1 MNIRITSKFR
11 PFSFDELLKPMAIYK
26 EAYDKAEEDYN
37 SLAVQT
43 EQWRDVANRTQ
54 RPKAYAIFREYEDA
68 LNKAADDFSRGMTLQ
83 TGNQLLNLK
92 RRYASDIM
100 PIGKAATRKKELMEE
115 QRKLELQ
122 DPRFWQRNAADI
134 SIDELMEN
142 PNVTY
147 GNSYSKKALT
157 SEAAAIAQN
166 LSKGLIKYG
175 KGMPVDEYTNTFIKH
190 SGLQPSDIQDY
201 LEGKPSAVSSML
213 QRIHDQVLSTSGIDT
228 WGDKLTKAQAT
239 EAINKGM
246 WSAIG
251 ESTVQTIDNYS
262 ARKALELANQKALF
276 DYQNSQQSPD
286 LLSID
291 ERELYSPIEVSP
303 TEVDAD
309 MKHFGQYFYTGKDGK
324 TYMNN
329 AGLKRYKQ
337 ELEATK
343 RKGKTATRDLTGESI
358 DINMPTDFYDF
369 IKKLGADK
377 YIGKGRE
384 WRPGTIGNLWNNYTK
399 NGKINSPQGDALRE
413 VYYNVKVDTDNQ
425 KNLMQSI
432 IESNKNRDFSIVE
445 YDSKNHSFKHKK
457 SISGKDLAKG
467 KYIPTNIQ
475 GSYAG
480 INISMTDEDNNT
492 IVIKAPADLFHVNQ
506 EQALSAYK
514 ASRNYAIRAKNAK
527 DKLKLGSI
535 DDAINA
541 YSTGIINGKPIT
553 EQQREL
559 IRQWYDA
566 EKEYTKHVQ
575 IGQQQLTQLAQ
586 SNKTKPTEY
595 NAVGF

>member
-43 EQWRDVANRTQ
+43 EQWKDVANRTQ
-54 RPKAYAIFREYEDA
+54 SPKAYAIFHKYEDA

-92 RRYASDIM
+92 RRYTSDIM
-100 PIGKAATRKKELMEE
+100 PIGKAATRKRELMEE

-122 DPRFWQRNAADI
+122 DPRFWQRKAADI

-142 PNVTY
+142 PDVTY

-213 QRIHDQVLSTSGIDT
+213 QRIHNQVLSTSGIDT

-251 ESTVQTIDNYS
+251 ESTVQTIDNYG

-286 LLSID
+286 LLPID
-291 ERELYSPIEVSP
+291 ERDLYSPIEISP

-343 RKGKTATRDLTGESI
+343 RKGKTATRDLTGAPI
-358 DINMPTDFYDF
+358 DINIPTDFYNF

-384 WRPGTIGNLWNNYTK
+384 WRPGTIGNLWSNYTK

-413 VYYNVKVDTDNQ
+413 VYYNVKVDPTNQ

-445 YDSKNHSFKHKK
+445 YDSKNQSFKHKK

-492 IVIKAPADLFHVNQ
+492 ITIKAPADLFHVNQ

-535 DDAINA
+535 NDAINA

-553 EQQREL
+553 EQQKEL

-566 EKEYTKHVQ
+566 EKEHTKHVQ
-575 IGQQQLTQLAQ
+575 IGQQQLTQLSQ
-586 SNKTKPTEY
+586 SNQTKPTEY

>member
-37 SLAVQT
+37 SLAVQA
-43 EQWRDVANRTQ
+43 EQWRDVANQTQ
-54 RPKAYAIFREYEDA
+54 SPKAYEIFHKYENA
-68 LNKAADDFSRGMTLQ
+68 LNNASDNFSKGMTLQ
-83 TGNQLLNLK
+83 TRNQLLNLK

-142 PNVTY
+142 PNITY

-175 KGMPVDEYTNTFIKH
+175 KGMPVDAYTNTFIKH

-213 QRIHDQVLSTSGIDT
+213 QKIHNQVLSTSGIDT
-228 WGDKLTKAQAT
+228 WGDKTTKAQAT

-251 ESTVQTIDNYS
+251 ESTVQTIDNYG

-291 ERELYSPIEVSP
+291 ERDLYSPIEASP
-303 TEVDAD
+303 TEVETN
-309 MKHFGQYFYTGKDGK
+309 MKNFGQYFYTGKDGK

-329 AGLKRYKQ
+329 AGLKRYKE
-337 ELEATK
+337 ELEASK
-343 RKGKTATRDLTGESI
+343 RKGKTVTRDLTGAPI
-358 DINMPTDFYDF
+358 DVNIPTDFYDF
-369 IKKLGADK
+369 VKKLGADK
-377 YIGKGRE
+377 YIGKGRD

-399 NGKINSPQGDALRE
+399 HGKIGSPQGDALRE
-413 VYYNVKVDTDNQ
+413 VYYNVKVDPSNQ
-425 KNLMQSI
+425 TNLMQSI
-432 IESNKNRDFSIVE
+432 IESNSNRDFSIVK
-445 YDSKNHSFKHKK
+445 YDNKNQTFKHVKP
-457 SISGKDLAKG
+457 ISGEELASG
-467 KYIPTNIQ
+467 KYTPIGIQ

-480 INISMTDEDNNT
+480 INISMADEENNV
-492 IVIKAPADLFHVNQ
+492 IVIKAPADLFSANQ

-514 ASRNYAIRAKNAK
+514 SARNFSIRAKNAK

-535 DDAINA
+535 NDAVNA
-541 YSTGIINGKPIT
+541 YSTGMLNGKPIT
-553 EQQREL
+553 EAQREL

-575 IGQQQLTQLAQ
+575 IGQQQLIQLSQ
-586 SNKTKPTEY
+586 SNKIKPTEF
-595 NAVGF
+595 NAAGF

>member
-26 EAYDKAEEDYN
+26 EAYDKGEEDYN

-54 RPKAYAIFREYEDA
+54 SPKAYAIFHEYEDA

-142 PNVTY
+142 PDVTY

-213 QRIHDQVLSTSGIDT
+213 KRIHDQVLSTSGIDT

-286 LLSID
+286 LLPID

-384 WRPGTIGNLWNNYTK
+384 WRPGTIGNLWNDYTK
-399 NGKINSPQGDALRE
+399 HGKIGSPQGDALRE
-413 VYYNVKVDTDNQ
+413 VYYNVKVDPSNQ
-425 KNLMQSI
+425 TNLMQSI
-432 IESNKNRDFSIVE
+432 IESNNNRDFSIVK
-445 YDSKNHSFKHKK
+445 YDNKNHTFKHVK
-457 SISGKDLAKG
+457 SISG
-467 KYIPTNIQ
+467 
-475 GSYAG
+475 
-480 INISMTDEDNNT
+480 E
-492 IVIKAPADLFHVNQ
+492 
-506 EQALSAYK
+506 E
-514 ASRNYAIRAKNAK
+514 
-527 DKLKLGSI
+527 
-535 DDAINA
+535 
-541 YSTGIINGKPIT
+541 
-553 EQQREL
+553 
-559 IRQWYDA
+559 
-566 EKEYTKHVQ
+566 
-575 IGQQQLTQLAQ
+575 
-586 SNKTKPTEY
+586 
-595 NAVGF
+595 

>member
-54 RPKAYAIFREYEDA
+54 SPKAYAIFHEYENA

-100 PIGKAATRKKELMEE
+100 PIGKAAARKKELMEE

-142 PNVTY
+142 PDVTY

-213 QRIHDQVLSTSGIDT
+213 QRIHNQVLSTSGIDT

-246 WSAIG
+246 WAAIG
-251 ESTVQTIDNYS
+251 ESTVQTIDNYG

-286 LLSID
+286 LLPID
-291 ERELYSPIEVSP
+291 ERELYSPIEVSQ

-343 RKGKTATRDLTGESI
+343 RKGKIATRDLTDTPI

-377 YIGKGRE
+377 YIGKGRD

-445 YDSKNHSFKHKK
+445 YDSKNQSFKHKK
-457 SISGKDLAKG
+457 SISGKDLAKD

-492 IVIKAPADLFHVNQ
+492 IVIKAPADLFHINQ

-514 ASRNYAIRAKNAK
+514 ASRNYSIRAKNAK

-535 DDAINA
+535 NDAINA

-553 EQQREL
+553 EAQREL

-566 EKEYTKHVQ
+566 EKEHTKHVQ

>member
-54 RPKAYAIFREYEDA
+54 SPKAYAIFHEYEDA
-68 LNKAADDFSRGMTLQ
+68 LNKAEEDFSRGMTLQ

-142 PNVTY
+142 PDVTY

-175 KGMPVDEYTNTFIKH
+175 KGMPVDEYTNIFIKH

-251 ESTVQTIDNYS
+251 ESTVQAIDNYG

-291 ERELYSPIEVSP
+291 ERELYSPIEVP
-303 TEVDAD
+303 QTEVDAD
-309 MKHFGQYFYTGKDGK
+309 MKSFGQYFYTGRDGK

-343 RKGKTATRDLTGESI
+343 RKGKTATRDLT
-358 DINMPTDFYDF
+358 DFYDF

-377 YIGKGRE
+377 YIGKGRD
-384 WRPGTIGNLWNNYTK
+384 WRPGTIGNLWNNYIK
-399 NGKINSPQGDALRE
+399 NNKNNIPQGDALRE
-413 VYYNVKVDTDNQ
+413 VYYNVKVDPSNQ
-425 KNLMQSI
+425 TNLMQSI
-432 IESNKNRDFSIVE
+432 IESNNNRDFSIVK
-445 YDSKNHSFKHKK
+445 YDNKNHTFKHVK
-457 SISGKDLAKG
+457 SISGEELASG
-467 KYIPTNIQ
+467 KYTPIGIQ

-480 INISMTDEDNNT
+480 INISMIDENNNT

-535 DDAINA
+535 NDAINA

-566 EKEYTKHVQ
+566 EKEHTKHVQ
-575 IGQQQLTQLAQ
+575 MGQQQLTQLSQ

-595 NAVGF
+595 NAAGF

>member
-11 PFSFDELLKPMAIYK
+11 PFSFDELLKPMLIYK

-54 RPKAYAIFREYEDA
+54 SPKAYAIFHEYEDA

-100 PIGKAATRKKELMEE
+100 PIGKAAARKKELMEE

-142 PNVTY
+142 PDVTY

-213 QRIHDQVLSTSGIDT
+213 QRIHNQVLSTSGIDT

-239 EAINKGM
+239 EAINKGI
-246 WSAIG
+246 WAAIG
-251 ESTVQTIDNYS
+251 ESTVQTIDNYG

-286 LLSID
+286 LLPID
-291 ERELYSPIEVSP
+291 ERDLYSPIEVSP

-343 RKGKTATRDLTGESI
+343 RKGKTATRDLTDTPI

-377 YIGKGRE
+377 YIGKGRD

-399 NGKINSPQGDALRE
+399 NGIINSPQGDALRE
-413 VYYNVKVDTDNQ
+413 VYYNLKVDTDNQ

-445 YDSKNHSFKHKK
+445 YDSKNQSFKHKK

-492 IVIKAPADLFHVNQ
+492 IVIKAPADLFHINQ

-514 ASRNYAIRAKNAK
+514 KSRDYAIRAKNAK
-527 DKLKLGSI
+527 DKLKLDSI

-553 EQQREL
+553 EAQREL

-566 EKEYTKHVQ
+566 EKEHTKHVQ

>member
-37 SLAVQT
+37 SLAVQA

-54 RPKAYAIFREYEDA
+54 SPKAYAIFHEYEDA

-142 PNVTY
+142 PDVTY

-166 LSKGLIKYG
+166 LS

-213 QRIHDQVLSTSGIDT
+213 KRIHDQVLSTSGIDT

-309 MKHFGQYFYTGKDGK
+309 MKNFGQYFYTGKDGK

-343 RKGKTATRDLTGESI
+343 RKGKTATRDLTDEWI

-369 IKKLGADK
+369 IKKLGANK

-413 VYYNVKVDTDNQ
+413 VYYNVKVDPSNQ
-425 KNLMQSI
+425 TNLMQSI
-432 IESNKNRDFSIVE
+432 IESNNNRDFSIVE

-492 IVIKAPADLFHVNQ
+492 IVIKAPADLFRINQ

-566 EKEYTKHVQ
+566 EKEHTKHVQ
-575 IGQQQLTQLAQ
+575 IGQQQLTQLSQ

>member
-54 RPKAYAIFREYEDA
+54 SPKAYAIFHEYEDA

-251 ESTVQTIDNYS
+251 ESTVQAIDNYG

-286 LLSID
+286 LLPID

-303 TEVDAD
+303 TKVDAN
-309 MKHFGQYFYTGKDGK
+309 MKNFGQYFYTGRDGK

-343 RKGKTATRDLTGESI
+343 RKGKTATRDLTGAPI

-377 YIGKGRE
+377 YIGKGRD
-384 WRPGTIGNLWNNYTK
+384 WRPGTIGNLWNNYNK
-399 NGKINSPQGDALRE
+399 NNKINIPQGDALRE
-413 VYYNVKVDTDNQ
+413 VYYNVKVDPSNQ
-425 KNLMQSI
+425 TNLMQSI
-432 IESNKNRDFSIVE
+432 IESNNNRDFSIVK
-445 YDSKNHSFKHKK
+445 YDNKNHTFKHVK
-457 SISGKDLAKG
+457 SISGEELASG
-467 KYIPTNIQ
+467 KYTPIGIQ

-480 INISMTDEDNNT
+480 INISMTDEKNNV
-492 IVIKAPADLFHVNQ
+492 IVVKAPADLFHVNQ

-535 DDAINA
+535 DDAINV

-566 EKEYTKHVQ
+566 EKEHTKHVQ
-575 IGQQQLTQLAQ
+575 IGQQQLTQLSQ